1 MRARMALGV
10 AAVVATVAAGQALA
24 QQAVPTV
31 SIQASPTAVSIG
43 ATGPIAAGATR
54 FDITRPAGGPDVAVY
69 VALLVPGFSVDEVAQ
84 ELSREDKNEGDASL
98 GMVSV
103 QASAVIAGRDTHRA
117 LTFTIKPGLTYVVI
131 AEPDSDSNGKVKPR
145 AYTTFTSSSAAN
157 GATAP
162 APAATVRMQGLRF
175 KGPSTLPRKGTVRF
189 ENRDGVA
196 HFALAFPLRPG
207 TTTKQLGKAV
217 TSTSEAAFGKVVAG
231 QPYMAQN
238 VISGGLTSNDQELSF
253 PKKGRYGLVCFLYG
267 HERLGMYRVVTV
279 K

>member
-1 MRARMALGV
+1 MRARMAFGV
-10 AAVVATVAAGQALA
+10 AAVVGAVAAGQALA

-31 SIQASPTAVSIG
+31 TIQASPTAVSVG
-43 ATGPIAAGATR
+43 TTSPIAAGATR
-54 FDITRPAGGPDVAVY
+54 FDITRPAGGPDVDVY
-69 VALLVPGFSVDEVAQ
+69 VALLVPGFSVDQLAQ

-98 GMVSV
+98 GMVSI

-131 AEPDSDSNGKVKPR
+131 AEPDSESNGKVKPR
-145 AYTTFTSSSAAN
+145 AYATFTS
-157 GATAP
+157 GAVADGPTAP

-217 TSTSEAAFGKVVAG
+217 TSSSEAAFGKVVAG
-231 QPYMAQN
+231 QPYMAQSL
-238 VISGGLTSNDQELSF
+238 ISGGLTSNDQELTF
-253 PKKGRYGLVCFLYG
+253 PKKGRYGLVCFVYG